1 MNATDT
7 LIRTSGDI
15 AYGTF
20 VSYDNIHATLAHV
33 DVGTSG
39 DYASGL
45 FMPGASSVTF
55 SDARQG
61 HVELVRT
68 RLRTQ
73 GVSAH
78 GLYVSKEGVEAPA
91 VRATDTDVT
100 TTGDRSIGAVARL
113 GGKIAMTRGGIAT
126 SGERA
131 YGVLASGAGSV
142 ALLTDAT
149 VTTSG
154 LGARRSGPPATA
166 RSNCRTPTCS
176 RPAQARRP
184 QASMAAR

>member
-20 VSYDNIHATLAHV
+20 VSYDNIHATLAHA

-55 SDARQG
+55 SDARLNTEGNVALGIDARQG

-91 VRATDTDVT
+91 
-100 TTGDRSIGAVARL
+100 ARN
-113 GGKIAMTRGGIAT
+113 GH
-126 SGERA
+126 
-131 YGVLASGAGSV
+131 
-142 ALLTDAT
+142 
-149 VTTSG
+149 
-154 LGARRSGPPATA
+154 
-166 RSNCRTPTCS
+166 
-176 RPAQARRP
+176 
-184 QASMAAR
+184 